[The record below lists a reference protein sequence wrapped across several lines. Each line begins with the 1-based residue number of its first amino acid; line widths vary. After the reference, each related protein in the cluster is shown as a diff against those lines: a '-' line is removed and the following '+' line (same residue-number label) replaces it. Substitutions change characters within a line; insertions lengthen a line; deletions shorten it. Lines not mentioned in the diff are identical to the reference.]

1 MREET
6 PESVTAERK
15 IPVRGR
21 RGRPVARLAAVCV
34 ISTAV
39 ALGLY
44 AGYKYMFPFRAMPQG
59 VCLACGAKTR
69 LGPMGWADFCLRHN
83 PLTLLPPLMV
93 IAETISLSCSAIS
106 GWLILRRFAYWGGRT
121 VSLGLVLLCVAAM
134 AIYVPTAREPLRMA
148 NHFMLALFLLIYIL
162 SAAYVDSVETLIM
175 VASVAVGIAVLLT
188 FVIQFMSWIV
198 MGYWGLFSPT

>member
-6 PESVTAERK
+6 PAGVMAEGK
-15 IPVRGR
+15 TPVRGWQ
-21 RGRPVARLAAVCV
+21 GRPVARLAAVCV
-34 ISTAV
+34 ISTVA

-44 AGYKYMFPFRAMPQG
+44 AGYKYLFPFKAMPQG

-69 LGPMGWADFCLRHN
+69 LGPMGWADFCPRHN

-93 IAETISLSCSAIS
+93 IAETISLFCSAIS

-134 AIYVPTAREPLRMA
+134 ALYVLTAREPLHMA
-148 NHFMLALFLLIYIL
+148 HHFVLALFLLIYIL
-162 SAAYVDSVETLIM
+162 SAAYVDSVESLIM
-175 VASVAVGIAVLLT
+175 VASIAVGIAVLLT
-188 FVIQFMSWIV
+188 FVIQFISWIV
-198 MGYWGLFSPT
+198 MGYWGFYSPT